1 MKLLKLPVKIIL
13 APIVLAMTGIVFVL
27 ALMMAVS
34 TRLLAIASSLLGT
47 FALLVFITGDA
58 KNGGMVLLLAF
69 LVSPYGLP
77 NGCGVASTTCAAGC
91 GDSYS
96 VKTIRDTVRHKCR
109 TVFSLISNT
118 SVAKQ
123 EVLYGHNAHH
133 PHARQQG
140 KDHRAVSESADGL
153 CQESG

>member
-58 KNGGMVLLLAF
+58 KNDGMVLLLAF

-77 NGCGVASTTCAAGC
+77 KAAEWLWCGLDNLRG
-91 GDSYS
+91 
-96 VKTIRDTVRHKCR
+96 RLWRF
-109 TVFSLISNT
+109 VF
-118 SVAKQ
+118 
-123 EVLYGHNAHH
+123 
-133 PHARQQG
+133 
-140 KDHRAVSESADGL
+140 
-153 CQESG
+153 C

>member
-77 NGCGVASTTCAAGC
+77 KAAEWLDRKSTRLNSSH
-91 GDSYS
+91 D
-96 VKTIRDTVRHKCR
+96 
-109 TVFSLISNT
+109 
-118 SVAKQ
+118 
-123 EVLYGHNAHH
+123 
-133 PHARQQG
+133 RQS
-140 KDHRAVSESADGL
+140 RMPSSA
-153 CQESG
+153 

>member
-13 APIVLAMTGIVFVL
+13 APIVLAMTGFVFVL

-77 NGCGVASTTCAAGC
+77 KAAEWLWCGLDNLRG
-91 GDSYS
+91 
-96 VKTIRDTVRHKCR
+96 RLWRF
-109 TVFSLISNT
+109 VF
-118 SVAKQ
+118 
-123 EVLYGHNAHH
+123 
-133 PHARQQG
+133 
-140 KDHRAVSESADGL
+140 
-153 CQESG
+153 C

>member
-69 LVSPYGLP
+69 LVSPYGCPRLP

-109 TVFSLISNT
+109 TVFL
-118 SVAKQ
+118 
-123 EVLYGHNAHH
+123 
-133 PHARQQG
+133 
-140 KDHRAVSESADGL
+140 
-153 CQESG
+153 